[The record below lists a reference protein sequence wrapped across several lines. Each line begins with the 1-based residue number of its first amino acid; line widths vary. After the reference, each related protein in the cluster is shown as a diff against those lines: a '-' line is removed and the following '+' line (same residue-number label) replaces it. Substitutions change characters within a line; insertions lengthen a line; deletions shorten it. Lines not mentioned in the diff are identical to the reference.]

1 MEHSYCVSCSQL
13 QYRESVETLSMKDMQ
28 YAWWRWEMRRND
40 WRENLR
46 GKDHS
51 GDVDVEESSM
61 AM

>member
-1 MEHSYCVSCSQL
+1 
-13 QYRESVETLSMKDMQ
+13 MKDMQ